1 MSKSVMREKSMP
13 VMKWFSAAM
22 LACTLLVGGGLHAA
36 QIERKKVDVLP
47 YGDFAKG
54 ASLAWEDVHL
64 PTREGVRQRL
74 LIARAADA
82 GHKAVILFKGGVG
95 TPITVK
101 KGGRLGL
108 NRNFLVRSAPLFARA
123 GFVTAVA
130 DAPSDRSGGMDD
142 HFRSSKAHHA
152 DLKATVDFLV
162 SEGARE
168 VFLVGTSRGTQSVG
182 YLATV
187 MTHPNVKGYVLT
199 ASLGDVVFYAD
210 KIERPVLMV
219 HHSDD
224 ECRVTTYTAAVASY
238 RAITKSPRKNF
249 ITISGGDMSLSHP
262 CRAMSAHGFIGAE
275 RETVAAIVDWMNG
288 KTPPE
293 HVSP

>member
-1 MSKSVMREKSMP
+1 MHEDERGANMTR
-13 VMKWFSAAM
+13 WFLAAM
-22 LACTLLVGGGLHAA
+22 LACTLLGGGGLHAA
-36 QIERKKVDVLP
+36 QIERKKVDVLA

-54 ASLAWEDVHL
+54 ASLAWEDMHL

-130 DAPSDRSGGMDD
+130 DAPSDKSGGMDD
-142 HFRSSKAHHA
+142 HFRSSKAHHT
-152 DLKATVDFLV
+152 DLKAAVDFLV

-199 ASLGDVVFYAD
+199 ASLEDVVFYAD

-238 RAITKSPRKNF
+238 RSIAKSPRKNF
-249 ITISGGDMSLSHP
+249 ITISGGDMSLTHP

-288 KTPPE
+288 KTPPA

>member
-36 QIERKKVDVLP
+36 QIEREKVEVLP
-47 YGDFAKG
+47 YSDFAEG
-54 ASLAWEDVHL
+54 ASLAWEDVSI
-64 PTREGVRQRL
+64 PTRPGVRQRL
-74 LIARAADA
+74 LIARAANA
-82 GHKAVILFKGGVG
+82 GRRAVILFKGGSG
-95 TPITVK
+95 IPITYDEGEKLKFVD
-101 KGGRLGL
+101 
-108 NRNFLVRSAPLFARA
+108 NFLVRSSPLFAQA
-123 GFVTAVA
+123 GFVTAVV

-152 DLKATVDFLV
+152 DIRAAVDFLV

-168 VFLVGTSRGTQSVG
+168 VFLVGTSRGTVSAA
-182 YLATV
+182 YLASV
-187 MTHPNVKGYVLT
+187 MTHPSVKGYVLT
-199 ASLGDVVFYAD
+199 ASVDSIVFD
-210 KIERPVLMV
+210 TEKIERPVLMV

-238 RAITKSPRKNF
+238 RAITKSPRKGF
-249 ITISGGDMSLSHP
+249 ITITGGDMSLSHP

-288 KTPPE
+288 KTPPAN
-293 HVSP
+293 VSP